1 MWSWGKAPDIGDASC
16 ASPEVFC
23 PSSIFFSVFFMIARH
38 CPGQSNW
45 ISKRHNVDI
54 SCFIHLVQ
62 VRKIT
67 FAGST
72 AVGKK
77 FMAGAAGTVKRFAA
91 KFRNSGQTCV
101 CANRII
107 RQEGIFDKFADAFSK
122 AVQSMQVG
130 DGFSE
135 GVAQIGGEC
144 ALTSQTGGLD
154 F

>member
-1 MWSWGKAPDIGDASC
+1 M
-16 ASPEVFC
+16 
-23 PSSIFFSVFFMIARH
+23 H
-38 CPGQSNW
+38 
-45 ISKRHNVDI
+45 H
-54 SCFIHLVQ
+54 VQ

-77 FMAGAAGTVKRFAA
+77 FMAGAAGTVKRLAS
-91 KFRNSGQTCV
+91 KFRNRGQTCV

-107 RQEGIFDKFADAFSK
+107 GQEDAFSK
-122 AVQSMQVG
+122 AVQRMLVG
-130 DGFSE
+130 DGFSK

>member
-1 MWSWGKAPDIGDASC
+1 MGKAPDIGDASC

-45 ISKRHNVDI
+45 ISRRHNVDI

-77 FMAGAAGTVKRFAA
+77 FMAGAAGTVKR
-91 KFRNSGQTCV
+91 V
-101 CANRII
+101 C
-107 RQEGIFDKFADAFSK
+107 
-122 AVQSMQVG
+122 
-130 DGFSE
+130 
-135 GVAQIGGEC
+135 IGC
-144 ALTSQTGGLD
+144 
-154 F
+154 

>member
-1 MWSWGKAPDIGDASC
+1 MALIFYISGCSECGHGGKLLILAMHLVQVLRFSALRQ
-16 ASPEVFC
+16 F
-23 PSSIFFSVFFMIARH
+23 SSLFFFKIARH

-77 FMAGAAGTVKRFAA
+77 FMAGAAGTVKR
-91 KFRNSGQTCV
+91 V
-101 CANRII
+101 C
-107 RQEGIFDKFADAFSK
+107 
-122 AVQSMQVG
+122 
-130 DGFSE
+130 
-135 GVAQIGGEC
+135 IGC
-144 ALTSQTGGLD
+144 
-154 F
+154 